1 MHLRAIDSE
10 MIFQRAKKNKKNG
23 QIGSDRLPRVGFR
36 QTAQVARAT
45 VRLRELLLWRKI
57 FFGAKKTK
65 KKMKTS
71 EKGSRRE
78 VEAPSKGRAAPRPR
92 WLSQVARST
101 PAAAATATA
110 PRTKQ
115 QQRQRHLG

>member
-1 MHLRAIDSE
+1 MTCALESDRLRNDLPASE
-10 MIFQRAKKNKKNG
+10 EKQKNG
-23 QIGSDRLPRVGFR
+23 QIGCFGFR

-45 VRLRELLLWRKI
+45 VSSSRVAALAED
-57 FFGAKKTK
+57 FFGAKKKK

-92 WLSQVARST
+92 WLSQVARAT
-101 PAAAATATA
+101 PAAAA
-110 PRTKQ
+110 PRTTHHWRP
-115 QQRQRHLG
+115 RQRHLG